1 MGNRIKGSTSL
12 SGLLGYPIKHSKSP
26 MIHNT
31 AFEALNLD
39 HVYLAFEVEDGHLA
53 EALAAMKVLN
63 AIGFNVT
70 MPHKHKVVQLLDEV
84 SEEVKIIGS
93 VNTVKNEKGK
103 LIGYNTDGMGFIK
116 ALQEDG
122 VDFRDKKIV
131 IAGAGGA
138 ARAIA
143 VQLILEGAGEVVMVN
158 RTLSTAEEI
167 VNTIKSSIPSCKARA
182 LEMNEAV
189 IKAEAA
195 DAAVLVNCTSLGM
208 KETMDQ
214 SIVATPDVLHSGL
227 FVADIIYDPPKTRLM
242 SIAEEAGCRTMNG
255 LGMLIWQGAIAFK
268 IWTGQDM
275 PVDLIKKEIFGE

>member
-53 EALAAMKVLN
+53 EALAAMKALN

-214 SIVATPDVLHSGL
+214 SIVAAPDVLHSGL

>member
-214 SIVATPDVLHSGL
+214 SIVAAPDVLHSGL

>member
-1 MGNRIKGSTSL
+1 
-12 SGLLGYPIKHSKSP
+12 
-26 MIHNT
+26 
-31 AFEALNLD
+31 
-39 HVYLAFEVEDGHLA
+39 
-53 EALAAMKVLN
+53 
-63 AIGFNVT
+63 

-214 SIVATPDVLHSGL
+214 SIVAAPDVLHSGL

>member
-53 EALAAMKVLN
+53 EALAAMKALN